1 MRRFLFLLLIVLLC
15 GCSEADN
22 SSNTATVGKYGES
35 MPITRAEVCKMI
47 ALSKYSP
54 EEIDLLERKIVF
66 KDTDMNKW
74 YDKYINSAFT
84 GGYISGVDEEHFDPE
99 GYLSLRQ
106 AQFLINKITNS
117 EKLKLKYNEEDK
129 DKPISYSMWVE
140 AFEKSAKIANLKVAN
155 QSVVVY
161 ATKEQCSKLGDNF
174 ILTDKGL
181 LKTDGIDFSAYD
193 DCQINVI
200 TREKEIAA
208 IKSIENDCPVIDNL
222 TVVKANS
229 KGIDVQLNGATRFF
243 KIENSTYKEG
253 DKVKISFLKNG
264 AYEIKYM

>member
-15 GCSEADN
+15 GCSESDSN
-22 SSNTATVGKYGES
+22 SNTATVGKYGES
-35 MPITRAEVCKMI
+35 MPVTRAEVCKMI

-84 GGYISGVDEEHFDPE
+84 CGYISGVDEEHFDPE

-129 DKPISYSMWVE
+129 DKPISYAMWVE

-155 QSVVVY
+155 QS
-161 ATKEQCSKLGDNF
+161 
-174 ILTDKGL
+174 
-181 LKTDGIDFSAYD
+181 
-193 DCQINVI
+193 
-200 TREKEIAA
+200 IAA
-208 IKSIENDCPVIDNL
+208 RSIFVI
-222 TVVKANS
+222 A
-229 KGIDVQLNGATRFF
+229 
-243 KIENSTYKEG
+243 
-253 DKVKISFLKNG
+253 KNG
-264 AYEIKYM
+264 NLDSCSYSL